1 VGIDFLSGLQLQ
13 IKEKTNFALFLIL
26 ASLAESSNTK
36 QNKTSSGTIFLI
48 AVQNMLA
55 MLSIISVLY
64 STWDLSELN

>member
-1 VGIDFLSGLQLQ
+1 MGIDFLSGLQLQ